1 LDIEK
6 EIKELK
12 ENQNHWATLEN
23 VTVCRLGIE
32 DLEEVLR
39 GLLEM
44 LIQVGKEQHWLYSKT
59 RFGNIL
65 RGLGGEK
72 TVNEVNNPMS
82 SGSGMKTETDSKPP
96 SCEFCGRDLIYY
108 EEKWICGH
116 GYIKTAVN
124 PSEQDVASSASH
136 TVDYPC
142 EKSKDGRHDFFYG
155 FGIKKCKNC
164 HKTDIEIKEKEPTD
178 AGSARQTEKDWI
190 CTPKEQEKCFSFK
203 SILCLSPKITT
214 CMHGK
219 SKLAKL
225 LEKSVCSKCNLKED
239 CLYSFEKDKI
249 KNKDYFDGCHDF
261 KVGDSVNSD
270 DICNECGCAVVH
282 IACSKYID
290 DNGFFKS
297 LKERPSKQPQQSEN
311 CTKMDKYLEEK

>member
-1 LDIEK
+1 MDIEK

-96 SCEFCGRDLIYY
+96 SCEFC
-108 EEKWICGH
+108 
-116 GYIKTAVN
+116 
-124 PSEQDVASSASH
+124 
-136 TVDYPC
+136 
-142 EKSKDGRHDFFYG
+142 
-155 FGIKKCKNC
+155 
-164 HKTDIEIKEKEPTD
+164 
-178 AGSARQTEKDWI
+178 
-190 CTPKEQEKCFSFK
+190 
-203 SILCLSPKITT
+203 
-214 CMHGK
+214 
-219 SKLAKL
+219 
-225 LEKSVCSKCNLKED
+225 
-239 CLYSFEKDKI
+239 
-249 KNKDYFDGCHDF
+249 
-261 KVGDSVNSD
+261 
-270 DICNECGCAVVH
+270 
-282 IACSKYID
+282 
-290 DNGFFKS
+290 
-297 LKERPSKQPQQSEN
+297 
-311 CTKMDKYLEEK
+311 

>member
-1 LDIEK
+1 MHSFESKNEINKRFEKLEKDYKKLEEHRILGNKTMTKYLNKKAKELSELEEKNRGSWISQNIINENVDKMMEMLK
-6 EIKELK
+6 EIVDEVALQSN
-12 ENQNHWATLEN
+12 EN
-23 VTVCRLGIE
+23 R
-32 DLEEVLR
+32 EVLR
-39 GLLEM
+39 EHYNEHKRVQQNNVYDEVFPIDQAWEDHLNKGLKKLGDCEMKKNPSRQDDHAIGLLGRALE
-44 LIQVGKEQHWLYSKT
+44 E
-59 RFGNIL
+59 GNSEEL
-65 RGLGGEK
+65 NRK
-72 TVNEVNNPMS
+72 VNEQ
-82 SGSGMKTETDSKPP
+82 
-96 SCEFCGRDLIYY
+96 L
-108 EEKWICGH
+108 
-116 GYIKTAVN
+116 
-124 PSEQDVASSASH
+124 
-136 TVDYPC
+136 
-142 EKSKDGRHDFFYG
+142 
-155 FGIKKCKNC
+155 KKY
-164 HKTDIEIKEKEPTD
+164 EKEPTD
-178 AGSARQTEKDWI
+178 ARQTEKDWI